1 MSRRRDEGKK
11 MKARKER
18 KKIIKKQKQ
27 LQRKNYRGKITEEK
41 LQRKNYRGN
50 LKKREKV
57 GRKERKGG
65 RKEGREERK
74 R

>member
-27 LQRKNYRGKITEEK
+27 LQRKNYRGKITEEI
-41 LQRKNYRGN
+41 
-50 LKKREKV
+50 
-57 GRKERKGG
+57 
-65 RKEGREERK
+65 
-74 R
+74 